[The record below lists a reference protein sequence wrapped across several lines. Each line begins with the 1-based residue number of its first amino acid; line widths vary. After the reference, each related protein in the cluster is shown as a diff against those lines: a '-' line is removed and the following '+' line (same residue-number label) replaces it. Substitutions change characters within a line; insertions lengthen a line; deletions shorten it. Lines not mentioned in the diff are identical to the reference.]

1 MPCGACA
8 AKSAL
13 IHNNTSM
20 MVAKAYRVQQN
31 TGPCEFTVDMLKDFN
46 SKLTW
51 FKDRALY
58 RKYDILPKTMNK
70 YIGIV
75 LSALN
80 TPNRCNYKKDLET
93 ISDLV
98 DLIVTV
104 QTS

>member
-1 MPCGACA
+1 MGCSACA

-20 MVAKAYRVQQN
+20 MVSPAYRVQQN
-31 TGPCEFTVDMLKDFN
+31 TGPCEFTVEMLQDFN
-46 SKLTW
+46 KKLTW
-51 FKDRALY
+51 FKDKALY
-58 RKYDILPKTMNK
+58 RKHDILPKTMNK

-80 TPNRCNYKKDLET
+80 TPNRCVYQKDLET

-98 DLIVTV
+98 DFIVTL
-104 QTS
+104 QS